1 MTSRSSE
8 PKRPWAAVAVRA
20 IRDKR
25 LRDNDRKVLMGL
37 GYYANR
43 AGVCWPSVAT
53 LEATVGVAD
62 NTVDRA
68 VERLIE
74 LGYVRL
80 LTPGMF
86 KQKRGAWGFSKR
98 YQVLWAGDE
107 EVPEYEQ
114 VLAANPLQHPD
125 DMLPTQE
132 GTHAQGRTEQNH
144 IVTQLIA
151 AYRKGYAQAT
161 GTPAP
166 PVSTAWAIRMAD
178 AKVKPAWFQA
188 YVSLSISMAGR
199 QNTQI
204 PSFQSLA
211 SEAIAHVKTANERLG
226 STTDG

>member
-43 AGVCWPSVAT
+43 AGVCWPSLKT
-53 LEATVGVAD
+53 LEEEVGLHE
-62 NTVDRA
+62 NTIMKCLDA
-68 VERLIE
+68 LVEN
-74 LGYVRL
+74 GFVRR

-86 KQKRGAWGFSKR
+86 KQKRGAWGYSNR
-98 YQVLWAGDE
+98 YQVLWTGDE
-107 EVPEYEQ
+107 DVPAYEE

-125 DMLPTQE
+125 DRVQVEETRTQGSQRE
-132 GTHAQGRTEQNH
+132 NH

-151 AYRKGYAQAT
+151 AYRNGYAQAT

-199 QNTQI
+199 QNTQM

>member
-1 MTSRSSE
+1 MTSRSNE

-25 LRDNDRKVLMGL
+25 LRENDRKVLMGL

-68 VERLIE
+68 VERLVK

-86 KQKRGAWGFSKR
+86 KQKRGAWGLSKR

-107 EVPEYEQ
+107 GVPDYEQ
-114 VLAANPLQHPD
+114 VLAANPLQHAE
-125 DMLPTQE
+125 DMLPTHE
-132 GTHAQGRTEQNH
+132 GTHAQGVQRENH

-166 PVSTAWAIRMAD
+166 LVPTQPAIEMAD
-178 AKVKPAWFQA
+178 AKVKPAWLQEYVA
-188 YVSLSISMAGR
+188 LSVSLAGR
-199 QNTQI
+199 ANTQL

-211 SEAIAHVKTANERLG
+211 AEAIAHLQTSNER
-226 STTDG
+226 